1 MCHYVSVTSHVVA
14 CAWVIH
20 TFSTFPCLSCDHCS
34 APKRQWH
41 VHVCHMYNVTGVLH
55 DTAAF
60 RNVEK
65 WKYTKVK
72 NRPKSKNS
80 QWEPSKGE
88 RMIFI
93 QGGLFTLKG
102 FFNICPCKSTVWE
115 VCPVVIRF
123 VLCRRHTS
131 LPVEVNENPGRLV
144 SAGCRRVVPC
154 RKWKSASFGYSKILS

>member
-20 TFSTFPCLSCDHCS
+20 MFSTFSCLSCDHS
-34 APKRQWH
+34 TAPKKQWH

-55 DTAAF
+55 DTAVF

-65 WKYTKVK
+65 LKYTQVK

-80 QWEPSKGE
+80 QWEPSEGE

-123 VLCRRHTS
+123 VLLQETCVSARRS
-131 LPVEVNENPGRLV
+131 QRESWEVGVCGLQKSRPLPQVEVGLLWV
-144 SAGCRRVVPC
+144 Q
-154 RKWKSASFGYSKILS
+154 